1 MIISKI
7 LQWKSRTLRRT
18 DMQRGYRYISSLF
31 LAAALAAPVV
41 VMAAA
46 TPQENRH
53 EDRGNENNRRYYD
66 RGHKDYHTWDSNEDH
81 AYQRY
86 QTEHHQKRAFVQLST
101 RQQTVY
107 WGWRHNNPDNR

>member
-1 MIISKI
+1 
-7 LQWKSRTLRRT
+7 
-18 DMQRGYRYISSLF
+18 MQRGYRYISSLF

-46 TPQENRH
+46 APQENRQ
-53 EDRGNENNRRYYD
+53 EDRRENRDNDNNLRYYD
-66 RGHKDYHTWDSNEDH
+66 RSHKDYHTWDSNEEH

-86 QTEHHQKRAFVQLST
+86 QTEHHQKRAFVQLNT